1 MKNSLSLQQRLQQK
15 LSPQQIQTIKLIE
28 IPGLELKD
36 RIMQEIQENPALEE
50 GEDKTESFDETEIL
64 KEQNISGN

>member
-36 RIMQEIQENPALEE
+36 RIMEEIQENPALEE
-50 GEDKTESFDETEIL
+50 GEDKTEEDT
-64 KEQNISGN
+64 